1 MDTEKLVAAAVAA
14 VVGTLT
20 KQTTE
25 SVVAAGGKVW
35 AWIKGKVDG
44 TEDASTV
51 TAVEADPQKASARA
65 KITALLQDLLH
76 DNPAAAKELA
86 DLLGGEAG
94 VQAITQSA
102 SVSGNE
108 NTTNQI
114 AGTGNTVNITHR

>member
-51 TAVEADPQKASARA
+51 TAVEADPRKASART
-65 KITALLQDLLH
+65 KVTALLQDLLH

-114 AGTGNTVNITHR
+114 AGSGNTVNITHR